1 MKYSK
6 VTFSLVDEGRM
17 PRDQKIPFKGPRF
30 VEQVYGFVFFF
41 YLIVGYSLLLNSFS
55 LIKDFQK
62 TNLFFFSKKEI
73 DER

>member
-1 MKYSK
+1 
-6 VTFSLVDEGRM
+6 M
-17 PRDQKIPFKGPRF
+17 PRDEKNPFKGPRF
-30 VEQVYGFVFFF
+30 MEQVYGFVFFF

>member
-1 MKYSK
+1 
-6 VTFSLVDEGRM
+6 M
-17 PRDQKIPFKGPRF
+17 PRDQKNPFKGPRF
-30 VEQVYGFVFFF
+30 MEQVYGFVFFF

>member
-1 MKYSK
+1 
-6 VTFSLVDEGRM
+6 M
-17 PRDQKIPFKGPRF
+17 PRDQKNPFKGPRF
-30 VEQVYGFVFFF
+30 MEQVYGFVFFF

-62 TNLFFFSKKEI
+62 TNLFFFSKEEI

>member
-1 MKYSK
+1 MGS
-6 VTFSLVDEGRM
+6 F
-17 PRDQKIPFKGPRF
+17 
-30 VEQVYGFVFFF
+30 FFF

>member
-1 MKYSK
+1 
-6 VTFSLVDEGRM
+6 M
-17 PRDQKIPFKGPRF
+17 PRDQKNPFKGPRF
-30 VEQVYGFVFFF
+30 MEQVYGFVFFF

-62 TNLFFFSKKEI
+62 TNIFFFSKKEI